1 MKSKEWLESAVK
13 LQDGIANLVDL
24 RKPFLECLT
33 TYEPILESKSDMM
46 NLLSVTRNARIG
58 NSRTRSKNMTKRA
71 HILRA

>member
-46 NLLSVTRNARIG
+46 NAFER
-58 NSRTRSKNMTKRA
+58 
-71 HILRA
+71 HP